1 MLFRKI
7 TGIVLT
13 ILMVFLL
20 TLAASAAGLSD
31 LTGEAVTE
39 EGKLEQ
45 YGERLA
51 FSAADGTEAISDRIV
66 SFDVNDDGQILLA
79 LENNQLAVLDQ
90 SGKLLYRFTFSVSG
104 SYYAQWKGEHILLF
118 GVRSDLL
125 FELTLE
131 GKLVSATSIKQSTE
145 NTFILDEVEQQK
157 EIRRNGVT
165 YRVSKDKGLFGF
177 FQGYTYDRL
186 YRVSENGTEE
196 EIAAVSEGA
205 LHRLTPTILP
215 IIFVICVPLIIVI
228 GGVIIPKVRSKK
240 RKTQQTGN

>member
-7 TGIVLT
+7 TVIVLT
-13 ILMVFLL
+13 ILLVSLM
-20 TLAASAAGLSD
+20 TLAVSAGLSD

-45 YGERLA
+45 YRERLA
-51 FSAADGTEAISDRIV
+51 FSAADATEALTDRIV
-66 SFDVNDDGQILLA
+66 SFDVNDDGRILLA
-79 LENNQLAVLDQ
+79 LENDQLAVLDQ
-90 SGKLLYRFTFSVSG
+90 SGKLLSRFTFSESG

-118 GVRSDLL
+118 RVRSDLL

-145 NTFILDEVEQQK
+145 NTFILDEVERQT

-165 YRVSKDKGLFGF
+165 YRVSKDKGLLGL

-205 LHRLTPTILP
+205 LRRLTPTILP

-240 RKTQQTGN
+240 RKTQ